1 MKGRKTLA
9 GIALLA
15 FLILTAANGVIFR
28 GLSLLYK
35 LESRNEAEQTMN
47 ALFTSL
53 RIYDD
58 FGAAIEQNDALRQRV
73 LGIGIYGSGGGKIY
87 SWGEVPDAYNS
98 RDLPELD
105 EGNQVRMYGEN
116 AKNHSL
122 ILFLRPMRMIPPPP
136 PREAAG
142 SAGSAGSVKTDR
154 EKPRSFMLELLH
166 EADVVRLELR
176 QPEYWR
182 KTSLLAVLFPVVEA
196 LLAALVLSIRFLIIR
211 NREYQDRLEKQKNLV
226 VLGTAASTLAHEIK
240 NPLLAIRLQTS
251 ILGKTLPE
259 DARGELEVI
268 NAEVD
273 RLSRLTTRIGDYL
286 RDPRGFP
293 AIVNPAEIADEVG
306 LRLCGRSLV
315 DKGMT
320 ERRILIDPERFRS
333 VLENLLSN
341 AMESGSPPEDI
352 AVTIYGDSHEVRVE
366 VLDRGGGL
374 NTEEKAKIFDP
385 FFTTK
390 SKGTGI
396 GLAICERFVR
406 AVGGTIGLEN
416 RPGGGSCAKLTFP
429 EAQAQA
435 QTSGISP

>member
-58 FGAAIEQNDALRQRV
+58 FGAAIEQNEALRQRV
-73 LGIGIYGSGGGKIY
+73 LGIGIYGSEGGKIY
-87 SWGEVPDAYNS
+87 SWGEVPSVYNS
-98 RDLPELD
+98 GDLPEQD
-105 EGNQVRMYGEN
+105 EGNQVRMYEES
-116 AKNHSL
+116 AKNRSL
-122 ILFLRPMRMIPPPP
+122 ILFLRPARMIPPPP
-136 PREAAG
+136 PREAAASAG
-142 SAGSAGSVKTDR
+142 EAGSAKTDR
-154 EKPRSFMLELLH
+154 ERPRSFMLELLH
-166 EADVVRLELR
+166 EADLVRLELR

-182 KTSLLAVLFPVVEA
+182 KTGLLAVLFPVVEA
-196 LLAALVLSIRFLIIR
+196 FLAALVFSIRFLVVR

-286 RDPRGFP
+286 RDPKGFP

-306 LRLCGRSLV
+306 LRLCGRPLA
-315 DKGMT
+315 DEGGA
-320 ERRILIDPERFRS
+320 ERRIFIDPERFRS
-333 VLENLLSN
+333 ILENLLSN
-341 AMESGSPPEDI
+341 AMESGSPLGDL
-352 AVTIYGDSHEVRVE
+352 AVTIRGDSREVRVE
-366 VLDRGGGL
+366 VLDRGGGISR
-374 NTEEKAKIFDP
+374 EEKTKIFDP

-396 GLAICERFVR
+396 GLAICERFAR
-406 AVGGTIGLEN
+406 AAGGTIGLEN
-416 RPGGGSCAKLTFP
+416 RPGGGCRARLTFP
-429 EAQAQA
+429 EARARA
-435 QTSGISP
+435 SGTPS